1 MKITILRNCPK
12 RVLATVGTNLWVLW
26 FDPKFNKYKQNSKWH
41 LGPGVSCLLLWICS
55 AQTLVGLFFSSH
67 QSYCFLLCWKERGWE
82 VSSAQLSSRTGQMA
96 FAVLGML
103 LMTWV
108 PGVMILT
115 CLSMAHGNCREEGK
129 GGRFL
134 HESCLW
140 TRHCARHFPTM
151 KMVPEVSIDL
161 PSQRGRTSE
170 VRSFVWSQ
178 TVRKR

>member
-1 MKITILRNCPK
+1 
-12 RVLATVGTNLWVLW
+12 
-26 FDPKFNKYKQNSKWH
+26 
-41 LGPGVSCLLLWICS
+41 
-55 AQTLVGLFFSSH
+55 
-67 QSYCFLLCWKERGWE
+67 
-82 VSSAQLSSRTGQMA
+82 MA

-134 HESCLW
+134 HESRLW

-151 KMVPEVSIDL
+151 KMVPEASIDL
-161 PSQRGRTSE
+161 PSQSQFLEINGTRQFLYLKFALGHRTWVLESGI
-170 VRSFVWSQ
+170 VVS
-178 TVRKR
+178 TVTLVEPIT